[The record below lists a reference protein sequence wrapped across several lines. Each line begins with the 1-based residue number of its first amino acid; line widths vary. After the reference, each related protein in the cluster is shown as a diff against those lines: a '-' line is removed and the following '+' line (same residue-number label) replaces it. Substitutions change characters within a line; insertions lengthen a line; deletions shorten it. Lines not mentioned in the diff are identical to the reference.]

1 MNMPTTDISIWK
13 YDHDF
18 SGDTSSAEKRTRIV
32 VLFTAAM
39 MIVEI
44 IAGHFFHS
52 MALIADGWHMGTHV
66 AAFVLAAI
74 AYSFGRRHAQD
85 ARFTFGT
92 GKVGVLGGFTSAIV
106 LSIIAILI
114 AGESVRRLITP
125 QAIHFRQAI
134 FIAMAGLATNLI
146 CAFLLKDEPYYH
158 HHHGHAEDG
167 HQHGHDLNLKA
178 AYIHV
183 LADAFTSLGAI
194 LALSAGCFFGWV
206 WLDAAMG
213 LVGTVVILSWAYT
226 LLRDTGSILLD
237 RVPASSDL
245 PVVIREGIESDGDSK
260 ITDLH
265 IWQVGVNKFASVI
278 SIVAHNPKTPD
289 EYRQALKIHEELVH
303 VTVEVQ
309 TCCFK
314 ETERA

>member
-1 MNMPTTDISIWK
+1 MHTTDISIWK
-13 YDHDF
+13 HEHNF

-32 VLFTAAM
+32 VALTATM

-44 IAGHFFHS
+44 IAGYFFNS
-52 MALIADGWHMGTHV
+52 MALTADGWHMGTHV
-66 AAFVLAAI
+66 AAFVLAAA
-74 AYSFGRRHAQD
+74 AYSFGRHHARD
-85 ARFTFGT
+85 ERFTFGT

-106 LSIIAILI
+106 LSGIALVI
-114 AGESVRRLITP
+114 AGASIHRLLAP
-125 QAIHFRQAI
+125 QVIHFREAI
-134 FIAMAGLATNLI
+134 FIAASGLAINLI
-146 CAFLLKDEPYYH
+146 CALVLKDKPHH
-158 HHHGHAEDG
+158 HHHGHAEHG
-167 HQHGHDLNLKA
+167 HHHDLNLKA

-183 LADAFTSLGAI
+183 LADAFTSVGTI
-194 LALSAGCFFGWV
+194 VALSTGYFFGWV

-245 PVVIREGIESDGDSK
+245 PVVIREGIEDGDSK

-265 IWQVGVNKFASVI
+265 IWQVGVNKFAAVI
-278 SIVAHNPKTPD
+278 SVVAHNPKTPE

-303 VTVEVQ
+303 VNVEVQ
-309 TCCFK
+309 TCHSH
-314 ETERA
+314 EVVQHA

>member
-1 MNMPTTDISIWK
+1 MHTTDISIWK
-13 YDHDF
+13 HEHDF

-32 VLFTAAM
+32 VVFTAAM

-66 AAFVLAAI
+66 AAFVLAAV
-74 AYSFGRRHAQD
+74 AYSFGRRHAKD

-92 GKVGVLGGFTSAIV
+92 GKVGVLGGFTSAVV
-106 LSIIAILI
+106 LSIIALLI
-114 AGESVRRLITP
+114 AGESIQRLFAP
-125 QAIHFRQAI
+125 QLIHFREAI
-134 FIAMAGLATNLI
+134 FIAVMGLVVNLI
-146 CAFLLKDEPYYH
+146 CAFVLKDEPH
-158 HHHGHAEDG
+158 HHHHSHAENG
-167 HQHGHDLNLKA
+167 HHHHHHDLNLKA
-178 AYIHV
+178 AYLHV

-194 LALSAGCFFGWV
+194 AALSAGYFFGWI
-206 WLDAAMG
+206 WLDAIMG
-213 LVGTVVILSWAYT
+213 LVGTVVILSWAYM

-245 PVVIREGIESDGDSK
+245 PDVIREGIEDGDSV

-265 IWQVGVNKFASVI
+265 IWQVGANKFAAVI
-278 SIVAHNPKTPD
+278 SVVAHQPKTPD

-303 VTVEVQ
+303 VNVEVQ
-309 TCCFK
+309 TCQ
-314 ETERA
+314 EHEIRRHA